1 LSFTIAGGDYEQAGS
16 ASGSLK
22 EQLKRIGVAADL
34 IRRVM
39 VAAYEAEMNVVI
51 HANGGTME
59 AVLDKSRIDVEVA
72 DHGPGIPNIAL
83 AMTEGFSTAPPKA
96 REFGFGAGL
105 GLPNIRRAS
114 DRFTVESTVGVGTRI
129 RFTIYLR
136 PAEAPGT
143 QPPVARN
150 SLETKPLR
158 CTECLACLHACPTR
172 AMRLREHKPAVLDYL
187 CVDCTSCLGACRFGA
202 LGVVGACETIHAAG
216 DTVLVVS
223 PPFVAQFGSNEPTR
237 VLDVLKELG
246 FGEVRLTAPD
256 EAALRSALWAEA
268 STCSDDRLPLLSP
281 VCPAVVN
288 LIATKFPSL
297 LDHVAPFLSPM
308 ESVREELVGRRVVFL
323 ALCPSQA
330 TALADGRGPALAD
343 VILPATLAAAIR
355 PQLPTSR
362 RDLSG
367 TTDRPSTVAVSP
379 RVLRV
384 TGMRHVLNVLEMIE
398 NRLIRE
404 PDVLELYACDEGCF
418 GSPLLKEDAFVARRR
433 WQQSIGAQPAAENS
447 ATQTTSAR
455 PRKIPLRARAGFR
468 LDDDMGSAIRKLG
481 EIDQVLS
488 SLPGKDCGLCGCP
501 TCATL
506 AEDIVLGRSTAAAC
520 AHLGDDNGSKG
531 NRRETP

>member
-1 LSFTIAGGDYEQAGS
+1 MSRLSFSIAGGDYEQAGS
-16 ASGSLK
+16 ASGGLK

-51 HANGGTME
+51 HANGGTMQ

-83 AMTEGFSTAPPKA
+83 AMTEGYSTAPPKA

-105 GLPNIRRAS
+105 GLPNIRRAT

-129 RFTIYLR
+129 RFTIFLH
-136 PAEAPGT
+136 PAEASGPQPG
-143 QPPVARN
+143 PARN
-150 SLETKPLR
+150 SLAIHPLR

-172 AMRLREHKPAVLDYL
+172 AMRLRDHKPAVLDYL
-187 CVDCTSCLGACRFGA
+187 CVDCTNCLEACRFGA
-202 LGVVGACETIHAAG
+202 LGVAGTCETIHAAG

-223 PPFVAQFGSNEPTR
+223 PPFVAQFDVNEPTR
-237 VLDVLKELG
+237 VLDALRSLG
-246 FGEVRLTAPD
+246 FGEVRLTAGD
-256 EAALRSALWAEA
+256 ETALRSALLAEA
-268 STCSDDRLPLLSP
+268 SKCSDDRLPLLSP

-288 LIATKFPSL
+288 LVATKFPSL

-308 ESVREELVGRRVVFL
+308 ESVREELTGRRVVFL
-323 ALCPSQA
+323 AICPSQA
-330 TALADGRGPALAD
+330 TVLADGRGPALAD
-343 VILPATLAAAIR
+343 VVLPATLAAPIR
-355 PQLPTSR
+355 PHLPTGR
-362 RDLSG
+362 RDIKVSEPA
-367 TTDRPSTVAVSP
+367 DRPSTVAVSP

-433 WQQSIGAQPAAENS
+433 WQQSSQAASNES
-447 ATQTTSAR
+447 AKVPVSAR
-455 PRKIPLRARAGFR
+455 PRKVPLRARPGVR
-468 LDDDMGSAIRKLG
+468 LDDDMSAAIRKLG
-481 EIDQVLS
+481 EIEKVLAT
-488 SLPGKDCGLCGCP
+488 LPGKDCGLCGCP

-506 AEDIVLGRSTAAAC
+506 AEDIVLGRSTLQAC
-520 AHLGDDNGSKG
+520 A
-531 NRRETP
+531 NRTDPRRKTP